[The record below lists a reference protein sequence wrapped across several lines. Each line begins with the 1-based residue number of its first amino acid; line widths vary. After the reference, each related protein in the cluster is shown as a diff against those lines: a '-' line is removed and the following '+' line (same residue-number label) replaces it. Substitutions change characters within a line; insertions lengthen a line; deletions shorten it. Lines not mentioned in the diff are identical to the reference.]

1 MKKKVLDVTKEKC
14 PITFLK
20 AKEFLKVTVNY
31 ERIIL
36 IKGKDDS
43 KKLINALNKNFEI
56 ETEKNGKSIYKIT
69 VKRSKSSSP

>member
-43 KKLINALNKNFEI
+43 KKLNESFAVSRKTSKNLLKEPLIPLQTHIF
-56 ETEKNGKSIYKIT
+56 
-69 VKRSKSSSP
+69 